1 MGFITQIKN
10 FGKFLDLG
18 FIVNP
23 TMTQSTNPMKSPPWT
38 KLPWAPMPTLDHRK
52 AKSIGAWGGGFSKEA
67 C

>member
-1 MGFITQIKN
+1 
-10 FGKFLDLG
+10 
-18 FIVNP
+18 
-23 TMTQSTNPMKSPPWT
+23 MTQSTNPMKSPPRT